1 MLKSFILL
9 IVFVLSLALPAFTDV
24 AGAAMAMKA
33 EGASTRANDAT
44 EEKRRAIDKA
54 LKNAVSE
61 ALYAVM
67 KSEGL
72 DLDRS
77 LADKEIL
84 SNPRSYIL
92 NYKVVSEGWV
102 THMGPTPSIVDN
114 LPEERDAGGIE
125 LYHIWIE
132 ASVDDE
138 AMRASLGKL
147 MAGPALSDVSITIL
161 DVTEYQ
167 AFSGLLVTLRRI
179 ALLSDLA
186 YGSFQRGRV
195 TLKARSATSLQAL
208 SERIS
213 KEIPAGYLVLSGG
226 SSTIVI
232 KAETKAIR

>member
-1 MLKSFILL
+1 MKSFIVS
-9 IVFVLSLALPAFTDV
+9 IIFILSLALPAFTGV
-24 AGAAMAMKA
+24 ADAAMAIKA
-33 EGASTRANDAT
+33 EGASTRASDAT

-54 LKNAVSE
+54 LRNAVTE
-61 ALYAVM
+61 ALYAVV
-67 KSEGL
+67 KAEGL
-72 DLDRS
+72 ELDRT

-114 LPEERDAGGIE
+114 LPEERDASGIE

-147 MAGPALSDVSITIL
+147 MAGPALSEVSITVL

-167 AFSGLLVTLRRI
+167 AFSALLSSLRRI
-179 ALLSDLA
+179 ALLNDLA

-213 KEIPAGYLVLSGG
+213 REIPAGYLVLSGG

-232 KAETKAIR
+232 KSETKAIR